1 MLYLYRFY
9 AHLYKNLLNI
19 HCGKTHIEM
28 EVLIKILVQ
37 ALIHRRKRIT
47 QRRFVA
53 FIKRI
58 AILALQLQHN
68 SVLGI
73 LGIIKQSMQLGKM
86 LDILLDTDSTT
97 GDGFYQAE
105 LEEPEYCNAHCS
117 ALWELTALQVHIH
130 ILSYMILIY
139 IIIIKHTFIFRY

>member
-1 MLYLYRFY
+1 
-9 AHLYKNLLNI
+9 
-19 HCGKTHIEM
+19 M
-28 EVLIKILVQ
+28 EILIKILNQ

-47 QRRFVA
+47 QSRLVA

-58 AILALQLQHN
+58 AILTLQLQHN
-68 SVLGI
+68 SALGI

-86 LDILLDTDSTT
+86 LDILLDTDHST

-117 ALWELTALQVHIH
+117 ALWELTALQVHIY
-130 ILSYMILIY
+130 ISYMILVNLN
-139 IIIIKHTFIFRY
+139 IIITKYTFIFIISDIIIVLYKKWQKT